1 MAVALPVDWRIR
13 LAETVA
19 VGYLLALIALV
30 FLGFVALAFAVGVQS
45 DQDSSS
51 AWSLEPDAAGD

>member
-1 MAVALPVDWRIR
+1 MAVALPVDWRTR

-19 VGYLLALIALV
+19 VGYPLAPIALV

-45 DQDSSS
+45 HRDSSS
-51 AWSLEPDAAGD
+51 ARSLESDAADD